1 MTMPVN
7 SLFEETPI
15 NRTLQLI
22 GGKYKIYII
31 WKLMSGPM
39 RFGELRAFFS
49 GVTAHIL
56 SRQLK
61 ELEADGL
68 IRREVKSENPPWVE
82 YSLTTTGMSLIPVID
97 AMAEWGAAYIDME
110 REKAKLGAH
119 PRTD

>member
-1 MTMPVN
+1 MVASN
-7 SLFEETPI
+7 IFEETPI

-31 WKLMSGPM
+31 WKLMDGPM
-39 RFGELRAFFS
+39 RFGELRSFFK

-68 IRREVKSENPPWVE
+68 VRREVKSENPPWVE
-82 YSLTTTGMSLIPVID
+82 YSLTTTGLSLIPVID

-110 REKAKLGAH
+110 REKAKFGAASR
-119 PRTD
+119 P